1 MLAGIFPKLNLVLF
15 PACLSIISLALSPV
29 MPKPTLVFVSAH
41 FAAGSLPFLFQKFA
55 RGEELAI

>member
-15 PACLSIISLALSPV
+15 PAFLPMVSLAPSSV

-41 FAAGSLPFLFQKFA
+41 FVGEYLPAFRKLS
-55 RGEELAI
+55 RGEELAV